1 MSAVQF
7 IHTSDIHIGKDRF
20 GSGFGV
26 RDFDDAFS
34 RLAGVAIDSRVA
46 FIAIAGDFF
55 DRQTPQPEHVLW
67 AEEPLQRLREA
78 GIPVCIIE
86 GNHDRYPY
94 SEKTSWVEYLA
105 RKGLVRLLSMTG
117 TEESVEPWNE
127 ASGRGAFADIGGVR
141 VYGAGYYGLTTAHRM
156 NRIASHIDG
165 DQYTVLLLHA
175 AVESLSPEFGGV
187 RIEDLDVLR
196 GKVDYLALGHLHKE
210 FTYEGWI
217 HNAGSLTCARPRE
230 YDYAPRAFHLV
241 TADVEA
247 RTHQVERRE
256 IGGRPGRRVVV
267 DCSGLSGESKLL
279 ERVVEQVRTAAPP
292 ADALL
297 EVSLSGRTPLE
308 TLAVDLQAIRT
319 GCQAFVPD
327 GYATI
332 ENRLGAE
339 ELADPEG
346 LRLHGTREQVE
357 REELKAALRECGILE
372 EVAGPWVDLALSLKA
387 GALEGG
393 DASVL
398 ADEILGFIGRQEAGG
413 ADPQG

>member
-1 MSAVQF
+1 MATVRF
-7 IHTSDIHIGKDRF
+7 IHSSDIHIGKDHF
-20 GSGFGV
+20 GTGFGV
-26 RDFDDAFS
+26 RDFDGAFA
-34 RLAGVAIDSRVA
+34 RLAEAAIEASVA
-46 FIAIAGDFF
+46 FIVVAGDFF
-55 DRQTPQPEHVLW
+55 DRQSPQPEHVLW
-67 AEEPLQRLREA
+67 AEESLQRLRGA

-94 SEKTSWVEYLA
+94 SDKTSWVEYLA
-105 RKGLVRLLSMTG
+105 RKGLVRLLAMTG
-117 TEESVEPWNE
+117 SEEVAEPWNE
-127 ASGRGAFADIGGVR
+127 ATGRGAFTDIAGVR
-141 VYGAGYYGLTTAHRM
+141 VYGAGYYGLATAHRM

-165 DQYTVLLLHA
+165 DRYTVLLLHA

-217 HNAGSLTCARPRE
+217 HNAGSLTCARPKE
-230 YDYAPRAFHLV
+230 YEYAPRGFHLV
-241 TADVEA
+241 TVDVET
-247 RTHQVERRE
+247 RTHQVERLE
-256 IGGRPGRRVVV
+256 IGGRPGRRVIV
-267 DCSGLSGESKLL
+267 DCSGLSGEKKLIEKVL
-279 ERVVEQVRTAAPP
+279 EQVRAAAPP

-308 TLAVDLQAIRT
+308 TLAVDLEAIRT

-339 ELADPEG
+339 VLTDPDG
-346 LRLHGTREQVE
+346 VRAYGTREQVE
-357 REELKAALRECGILE
+357 REELREALRETGIPDE
-372 EVAGPWVDLALSLKA
+372 EAVPWVELALSLKA

-393 DASVL
+393 DDSVL
-398 ADEILGFIGRQEAGG
+398 AGEILGFIGQQEAGV
-413 ADPQG
+413 ADSQG